1 MLVLSGVPG
10 SGKSHYAQHLAG
22 QGWRWINHD
31 DSAGGRPV
39 DDDLERLWLGIRL
52 DALTET
58 VARFVAA
65 APAHTLVE
73 FGFPVALLPV
83 IVALQR
89 AAPASF
95 CGTIQISPTSLAWAV
110 A

>member
-1 MLVLSGVPG
+1 M
-10 SGKSHYAQHLAG
+10 
-22 QGWRWINHD
+22 
-31 DSAGGRPV
+31 
-39 DDDLERLWLGIRL
+39 

-65 APAHTLVE
+65 APAHTVVE

-83 IVALQR
+83 IVAVQR
-89 AAPASF
+89 AGPASF
-95 CGTIQISPTSLAWAV
+95 CGTIQISPTSLAFAV